1 MTSAARHEPQDQ
13 GRESPCPELFEA
25 WLGDSLYDVQ
35 VRADEGLVSADP
47 TVDAGRHFRD
57 VLGLFASGVTV
68 VTAVHDGEP
77 VGLTC
82 QSFSSVSLD
91 PPLVL
96 FVPSRTSRAWPLI
109 RASGAFCVNLLGADQ
124 TGVANTMASRGAD
137 KFAGAGWRP
146 SPVTGSPV
154 LAGTLG
160 HVDCVIHQV
169 HEAGDHDVVI
179 GRVVD
184 LAAGPAASDPL
195 LFYRGRYRTTS

>member
-1 MTSAARHEPQDQ
+1 MTSAVGREPQDQ
-13 GRESPCPELFEA
+13 GQEPPCPELFEA

-35 VRADEGLVSADP
+35 LRAGQDLRGPDRSHDAVR
-47 TVDAGRHFRD
+47 RFRD
-57 VLGLFASGVTV
+57 VLGRFASGVTV
-68 VTAVHDGEP
+68 VTAVQDGEP

-109 RASGAFCVNLLGADQ
+109 RAAGAFCVNFLGADQ

-137 KFAGAGWRP
+137 KFAETGWTP
-146 SPVTGSPV
+146 SRETGSPV
-154 LAGTLG
+154 LVGTLG
-160 HVDCVIHQV
+160 HVDCVVHQV
-169 HEAGDHDVVI
+169 VEAGDHDVVI

-184 LAAGPAASDPL
+184 LEAGPVVSDPL
-195 LFYRGRYRTTS
+195 LFYRGRYRTTG